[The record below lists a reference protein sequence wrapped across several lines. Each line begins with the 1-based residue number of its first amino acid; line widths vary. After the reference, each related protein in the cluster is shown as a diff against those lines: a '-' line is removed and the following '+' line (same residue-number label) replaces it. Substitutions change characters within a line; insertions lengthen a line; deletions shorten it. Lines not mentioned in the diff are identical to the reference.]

1 MILTRHNEL
10 IAFTCASCQRDKKS
24 KLTAKAPE
32 GTICN
37 GCYGRKT
44 AEARGLQ
51 DHITPAER
59 R

>member
-1 MILTRHNEL
+1 MILTRNDKPVE
-10 IAFTCASCQRDKKS
+10 FTCACCKRGKK
-24 KLTAKAPE
+24 AKITVEAPE

-37 GCYGRKT
+37 GCYGRKL

-51 DHITPAER
+51 DHITPNER